1 VGERALEELVQN
13 ASQQAVDLAREQ
25 VDVARQEL
33 IARASQVFPGAAM
46 VGGGA
51 LLAALAS
58 GTSTAALILLLARRP
73 GASAAALGV
82 TGAYAGAGAFLARKG
97 LVRLRQV
104 GPDEPDVPVQDEPV
118 QSAERELGSAKRHT
132 KSAAKSARGA
142 KSVAKSARGAKSVA
156 ESARGAKSAAESAR
170 GAKSV
175 AKLAPQQGGR
185 VKPESRTP
193 SSRRSA
199 SGSRTARTRRRAS

>member
-1 VGERALEELVQN
+1 MSVPGVDQVGERALEELVQN

-25 VDVARQEL
+25 VGVARQEL
-33 IARASQVFPGAAM
+33 IARASQAFPGAAM

-142 KSVAKSARGAKSVA
+142 KSVAK
-156 ESARGAKSAAESAR
+156 
-170 GAKSV
+170 
-175 AKLAPQQGGR
+175 LAPQQGGR